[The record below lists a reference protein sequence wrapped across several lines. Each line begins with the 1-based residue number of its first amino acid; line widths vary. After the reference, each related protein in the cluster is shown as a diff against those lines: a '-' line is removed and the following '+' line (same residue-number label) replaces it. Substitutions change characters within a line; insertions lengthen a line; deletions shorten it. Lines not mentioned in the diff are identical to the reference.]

1 MAHADGH
8 THHITPT
15 RTLVAVFAGL
25 VVLTIVTVAMSRVHL
40 GPLNVP
46 IALAIAAAK
55 GTLVVL
61 FFMALKYD
69 NRVNMVI
76 LTVGALFVV
85 VFLAF
90 TLLDTQFRGDL
101 PNTTKGTIMDQA
113 REEEALKAREP
124 DPESIRINRP
134 DTP

>member
-1 MAHADGH
+1 M
-8 THHITPT
+8 
-15 RTLVAVFAGL
+15 
-25 VVLTIVTVAMSRVHL
+25 
-40 GPLNVP
+40 
-46 IALAIAAAK
+46 ALAIAGVK

-61 FFMALKYD
+61 FFMGLKYD

-90 TLLDTQFRGDL
+90 TMLDTEFRGDL

-113 REEEALKAREP
+113 REEEALMDREP

-134 DTP
+134 ETP